1 MTDTKLK
8 FGEMLFEWDEEK
20 NQSNIEKHGIDF
32 SKILKIFADENR
44 IEFFDEFHSDEE
56 DRWQVIG
63 KVDKILFVVYT
74 ERGDVT
80 RIISARKATARERRI
95 YNDSKKNY

>member
-8 FGEMLFEWDEEK
+8 FGEMLFEWDEDK
-20 NQSNIEKHGIDF
+20 NQKNIEKHGIDF
-32 SKILKIFADENR
+32 SRILKIFADENR

-63 KVDKILFVVYT
+63 KIDEILFVVYT
-74 ERGDVT
+74 ERGDST

-95 YNDSKKNY
+95 YNDSAENY

>member
-8 FGEMLFEWDEEK
+8 FGEMLFEWDEDK
-20 NQSNIEKHGIDF
+20 NQKNIEKHGIDF
-32 SKILKIFADENR
+32 SRILKIFADENR

-63 KVDKILFVVYT
+63 KIDEILFVVYT
-74 ERGDVT
+74 ERGDST

-95 YNDSKKNY
+95 YNDSAENH